1 MQNNSKKL
9 KKKLADEKIKIVSKI
24 ETKAGIEN
32 IEEIIKHTD
41 EVMLGRG
48 DMVMFSDIN
57 SFGISQ
63 EKIINVCKKAG
74 KKIWVATDIL
84 NSMQDKK
91 IPSRPEII
99 DIYNLKKLKADGVVL
114 TYGLVR
120 SNGIKNVVNFI
131 NEQKY

>member
-1 MQNNSKKL
+1 MDNLKVALNVYKEAGCTGIAFSFVENAEQLKEIKKI
-9 KKKLADEKIKIVSKI
+9 LADEKIKIVSKI

-99 DIYNLKKLKADGVVL
+99 DIYN
-114 TYGLVR
+114 
-120 SNGIKNVVNFI
+120 
-131 NEQKY
+131 